1 MVALASSINYSPD
14 GKTCI
19 YDGNFIYDNHMIF
32 SINISPSIEN
42 YFGALC
48 TMEKT
53 VEKASLQLLGMSQ
66 KDVDII
72 LKNIITE
79 NEKQIRVAQT
89 IALNPDLSIRL
100 MEYCQKNGD
109 YRESE
114 GELRTYQLYK
124 RFFRNIQSFLQK
136 EKLESVDMS
145 TLWLPT
151 EESFQT
157 GENIDICKICAE
169 MYERQKTILNLQ
181 NYDIM
186 ETQKI
191 KQNFATKVANI
202 AQSGYSGKID
212 SIPGNLR
219 NKTVEWVKKKL
230 EDIANYIQNYTYE
243 NKQFPIGFDSN
254 LLIKLYSDVVDL
266 YVQDEKM
273 KISEEQHKKYQ
284 KIARVIRRSNSK

>member
-1 MVALASSINYSPD
+1 
-14 GKTCI
+14 
-19 YDGNFIYDNHMIF
+19 
-32 SINISPSIEN
+32 
-42 YFGALC
+42 
-48 TMEKT
+48 
-53 VEKASLQLLGMSQ
+53 
-66 KDVDII
+66 
-72 LKNIITE
+72 
-79 NEKQIRVAQT
+79 
-89 IALNPDLSIRL
+89 
-100 MEYCQKNGD
+100 
-109 YRESE
+109 
-114 GELRTYQLYK
+114 
-124 RFFRNIQSFLQK
+124 
-136 EKLESVDMS
+136 MS